1 MILLTLSRGKGEE
14 TVRLQLPASPAEI
27 GETFAFLDRISLDTT
42 ATAILDVSSNVPVLY
57 RCLYDVDVEDSE
69 QFQKLQ
75 KLAERTEA
83 LSPAKAAIFS
93 GALDAEC
100 VWNLEGALTVA
111 DRLDEYMLV
120 NNVSSDSELG
130 IYLVNKGIT
139 PFPDRFKPYIN
150 YARVGAEYREK
161 HGGEYSSGNYVQKKT
176 PELLENERLDGV
188 FRIWMEN
195 PCPVRV
201 QSETAQITLPA
212 TFEQLES
219 ARQLL
224 GVDSL
229 NMAKLTRVEALRPYL
244 GEYLPLQGMDLRL
257 EQLDELAENIRIM
270 DQEDGALL
278 KYLSVL
284 EVEQPATLQEALRFS
299 IELDDYSQIA
309 PLQSEYKDWDED
321 LKARHGLEAQPAEEH
336 PQFVAAD
343 LVCQRIGTRCKEVQP
358 DRAAYQIPGLLLQY
372 RNDLHWGRF
381 DQAMEHMETMAALSL
396 SVVLR
401 ECKQMGTALTVEQGV
416 RFLESHILP
425 HQNRSILKNRADE
438 IAMQFQSVLAKN
450 NRQGIRTQAEKKE
463 VASAWLELAISCA
476 KVPVKYEADEIKRRQ
491 KEEKTQRETEPV
503 MA

>member
-130 IYLVNKGIT
+130 IYLVNKGII

-299 IELDDYSQIA
+299 IELDDYPPYNEVQARELIDCLREIA
-309 PLQSEYKDWDED
+309 PYVVIDCGSYIANDILSAVALMEADSVLRLANAD
-321 LKARHGLEAQPAEEH
+321 LKSISYLSSQLPLLRDAKWDTDKQYKTASNVKSQQAGDHMSQALGTVAFTLPHSAELEGQYLAGNLL
-336 PQFVAAD
+336 AD
-343 LVCQRIGTRCKEVQP
+343 LSMKDSRVFRKEIEKI
-358 DRAAYQIPGLLLQY
+358 A
-372 RNDLHWGRF
+372 
-381 DQAMEHMETMAALSL
+381 
-396 SVVLR
+396 R
-401 ECKQMGTALTVEQGV
+401 EVFGC
-416 RFLESHILP
+416 
-425 HQNRSILKNRADE
+425 
-438 IAMQFQSVLAKN
+438 
-450 NRQGIRTQAEKKE
+450 
-463 VASAWLELAISCA
+463 
-476 KVPVKYEADEIKRRQ
+476 
-491 KEEKTQRETEPV
+491 
-503 MA
+503 

>member
-1 MILLTLSRGKGEE
+1 MILLTLSRGKGKE

-27 GETFAFLDRISLDTT
+27 GEAFASLDRISLDTT

-57 RCLYDVDVEDSE
+57 RCLYDVDVEDLE

-93 GALDAEC
+93 GALDAER

-229 NMAKLTRVEALRPYL
+229 NMAKLDRAEALRPYL

-270 DQEDGALL
+270 DQEDGVA
-278 KYLSVL
+278 
-284 EVEQPATLQEALRFS
+284 EV
-299 IELDDYSQIA
+299 
-309 PLQSEYKDWDED
+309 PLCP
-321 LKARHGLEAQPAEEH
+321 RG
-336 PQFVAAD
+336 
-343 LVCQRIGTRCKEVQP
+343 
-358 DRAAYQIPGLLLQY
+358 
-372 RNDLHWGRF
+372 
-381 DQAMEHMETMAALSL
+381 
-396 SVVLR
+396 
-401 ECKQMGTALTVEQGV
+401 GTAGNAPGGFEV
-416 RFLESHILP
+416 FH
-425 HQNRSILKNRADE
+425 
-438 IAMQFQSVLAKN
+438 
-450 NRQGIRTQAEKKE
+450 RTG
-463 VASAWLELAISCA
+463 
-476 KVPVKYEADEIKRRQ
+476 
-491 KEEKTQRETEPV
+491 
-503 MA
+503 

>member
-1 MILLTLSRGKGEE
+1 MQSVPREWLDFLRQQFPKDSRIQLTEIGGNPRPISPGSTGKLDYIDDAGQFHVKWDNGCTLALVLGEDRFSVYLPEPQTFKLYMPLTADFYGRDEWGDTQGKSYRGNIEGSDPRCSFHWVGTSDRLYVFEAPIDLLAFLTLYPDGWQQHSYVALCGTAEHAMLWMLEKNPNLRKTILCLDHDAAGIEAVG
-14 TVRLQLPASPAEI
+14 RLS
-27 GETFAFLDRISLDTT
+27 
-42 ATAILDVSSNVPVLY
+42 DVL
-57 RCLYDVDVEDSE
+57 
-69 QFQKLQ
+69 
-75 KLAERTEA
+75 
-83 LSPAKAAIFS
+83 
-93 GALDAEC
+93 
-100 VWNLEGALTVA
+100 
-111 DRLDEYMLV
+111 
-120 NNVSSDSELG
+120 
-130 IYLVNKGIT
+130 
-139 PFPDRFKPYIN
+139 
-150 YARVGAEYREK
+150 RE
-161 HGGEYSSGNYVQKKT
+161 HG
-176 PELLENERLDGV
+176 
-188 FRIWMEN
+188 
-195 PCPVRV
+195 
-201 QSETAQITLPA
+201 
-212 TFEQLES
+212 
-219 ARQLL
+219 
-224 GVDSL
+224 
-229 NMAKLTRVEALRPYL
+229 
-244 GEYLPLQGMDLRL
+244 
-257 EQLDELAENIRIM
+257 
-270 DQEDGALL
+270 
-278 KYLSVL
+278 
-284 EVEQPATLQEALRFS
+284 
-299 IELDDYSQIA
+299 YSQIA